1 VKNKDQNMYRSA
13 ALSQYSNIDVETKTQ
28 IQDSHQLITLLFE
41 KGCSLLRQ
49 SLESLKQEDFEGFS
63 KTTNHAMQI
72 VIGLRGV
79 LDLDKGGDLA
89 KQLYETYTSIAA
101 SLFKAIGNK
110 DLVAIEKLYLAMSE
124 LKEGWLTV
132 K

>member
-1 VKNKDQNMYRSA
+1 MYRRA
-13 ALSQYSNIDVETKTQ
+13 ALSQYTNVDIETKTQ

-49 SLESLKQEDFEGFS
+49 SQESLKQEDFEGFS
-63 KTTNHAMQI
+63 KTTDHAMQI

-101 SLFKAIGNK
+101 SLFKAVGNR
-110 DLVAIEKLYLAMSE
+110 DLVSIEKLYLAMSE
-124 LKEGWLTV
+124 LKEGWQTV

>member
-1 VKNKDQNMYRSA
+1 MNSRT
-13 ALSQYSNIDVETKTQ
+13 ALSQYTNVDIETKTQ

-49 SLESLKQEDFEGFS
+49 SQESLKQEDFEGFA
-63 KTTNHAMQI
+63 KTTSHAMQI

>member
-1 VKNKDQNMYRSA
+1 MNSRT
-13 ALSQYSNIDVETKTQ
+13 ALSQYTNVDIEAKTQ

-49 SLESLKQEDFEGFS
+49 SQESLKQEDFEGFS
-63 KTTNHAMQI
+63 KTTDHAMQI

-110 DLVAIEKLYLAMSE
+110 DLVAIEKLYLAMSD

>member
-1 VKNKDQNMYRSA
+1 MYRRA
-13 ALSQYSNIDVETKTQ
+13 ALSQYTNVDIETKTQ

-49 SLESLKQEDFEGFS
+49 SQECLKQEDFEGFS

-89 KQLYETYTSIAA
+89 KQLYDTYPSIAA
-101 SLFKAIGNK
+101 SLFKAVGNR
-110 DLVAIEKLYLAMSE
+110 DLVSIEKLYLAMSE
-124 LKEGWLTV
+124 LKEGWQTV

>member
-1 VKNKDQNMYRSA
+1 MYRRA
-13 ALSQYSNIDVETKTQ
+13 ALSQYTNVDIETKTQ
-28 IQDSHQLITLLFE
+28 VQDPHHLIFLLFE

-49 SLESLKQEDFEGFS
+49 SQESLKQADFEGFS
-63 KTTNHAMQI
+63 KSANPALQI

-89 KQLYETYTSIAA
+89 KQLNETYTSIAA
-101 SLFKAIGNK
+101 SLFKAIGEK
-110 DLVAIEKLYLAMSE
+110 DPVAIEKLYLAMSE
-124 LKEGWLTV
+124 LKEAWETV

>member
-1 VKNKDQNMYRSA
+1 MYRRA
-13 ALSQYSNIDVETKTQ
+13 ALSQYTNVDIETKTQ

-49 SLESLKQEDFEGFS
+49 SQESLKQEDFEGFS
-63 KTTNHAMQI
+63 KTTDHAMQI

-110 DLVAIEKLYLAMSE
+110 DLAAIEKLYLAMSE

>member
-1 VKNKDQNMYRSA
+1 
-13 ALSQYSNIDVETKTQ
+13 
-28 IQDSHQLITLLFE
+28 LLFE

-49 SLESLKQEDFEGFS
+49 SQENLKQGDVEGFS
-63 KTTNHAMQI
+63 KNTDHAMQI

-101 SLFKAIGNK
+101 SRFKAIGNK
-110 DLVAIEKLYLAMSE
+110 DTVAIEKLYLAMSE
-124 LKEGWLTV
+124 LKEGWLAV

>member
-1 VKNKDQNMYRSA
+1 MNSRT
-13 ALSQYSNIDVETKTQ
+13 ALSQYTNVDIETKTQ
-28 IQDSHQLITLLFE
+28 IQDSHQLIALLFE

-49 SLESLKQEDFEGFS
+49 SQESLKQEDFEGFA
-63 KTTNHAMQI
+63 KTTSHAMEI

>member
-1 VKNKDQNMYRSA
+1 MNSRT
-13 ALSQYSNIDVETKTQ
+13 ALSQYTNVDIETKTQ
-28 IQDSHQLITLLFE
+28 IQDSHQLIALLFE

-49 SLESLKQEDFEGFS
+49 SQESLKQEDFEGFA
-63 KTTNHAMQI
+63 KTTSHAMQI

-101 SLFKAIGNK
+101 SLFKATGNR
-110 DLVAIEKLYLAMSE
+110 DMVSIEKLYLAMSE

>member
-1 VKNKDQNMYRSA
+1 MYRKA
-13 ALSQYSNIDVETKTQ
+13 ALSQYTNIAAETRTHV
-28 IQDSHQLITLLFE
+28 QDSHQLVTLLFE

-49 SLESLKQEDFEGFS
+49 SQESLKQEDFEGFA
-63 KTTNHAMQI
+63 KTTSHAMQI

-124 LKEGWLTV
+124 LKEGWLAV
-132 K
+132 N

>member
-1 VKNKDQNMYRSA
+1 MNSRT
-13 ALSQYSNIDVETKTQ
+13 ALSQYTNVDIEAKTQ

-49 SLESLKQEDFEGFS
+49 SQESLKQEDFEGFS
-63 KTTNHAMQI
+63 KTTDHAMQI

>member
-1 VKNKDQNMYRSA
+1 MYRRT
-13 ALSQYSNIDVETKTQ
+13 ALSQYTNVDIETKTQ

-49 SLESLKQEDFEGFS
+49 SQESLKQEDFEGFS

-124 LKEGWLTV
+124 LKEGWLAV
-132 K
+132 N

>member
-1 VKNKDQNMYRSA
+1 
-13 ALSQYSNIDVETKTQ
+13 
-28 IQDSHQLITLLFE
+28 
-41 KGCSLLRQ
+41 
-49 SLESLKQEDFEGFS
+49 
-63 KTTNHAMQI
+63 MQI

-101 SLFKAIGNK
+101 SLFKAVGNR
-110 DLVAIEKLYLAMSE
+110 DLVSIEKLYLAMSE
-124 LKEGWLTV
+124 LKEGWQTV

>member
-1 VKNKDQNMYRSA
+1 MNSRT
-13 ALSQYSNIDVETKTQ
+13 ALSQYTNVDIETKTQ
-28 IQDSHQLITLLFE
+28 IQDSHQLIALLFE

-49 SLESLKQEDFEGFS
+49 SQESLKQEDFEGFA
-63 KTTNHAMQI
+63 KTTSHAMEI

-101 SLFKAIGNK
+101 SLFKAIGK
-110 DLVAIEKLYLAMSE
+110 RDLVAIEKLYLAMSE

>member
-1 VKNKDQNMYRSA
+1 MNSRT
-13 ALSQYSNIDVETKTQ
+13 ALSQYTNVDIETKTQ
-28 IQDSHQLITLLFE
+28 IQDSHQLIALLFE

-49 SLESLKQEDFEGFS
+49 SQESLKQEDFEGFA
-63 KTTNHAMQI
+63 KTTSHAMEI

-101 SLFKAIGNK
+101 SLFKAIGK
-110 DLVAIEKLYLAMSE
+110 RDLVAIEKLYLAMSD

>member
-1 VKNKDQNMYRSA
+1 MYRRA
-13 ALSQYSNIDVETKTQ
+13 ALSQHTNVDIETKTQ

-49 SLESLKQEDFEGFS
+49 SQESLKQEDFEGFA
-63 KTTNHAMQI
+63 KTTDHAMQI

-110 DLVAIEKLYLAMSE
+110 DLAAIEKLYLAMSE

>member
-1 VKNKDQNMYRSA
+1 MYRKA
-13 ALSQYSNIDVETKTQ
+13 ALSQYTNIDAETRTQ
-28 IQDSHQLITLLFE
+28 VQDSHQRVTWLFE

-49 SLESLKQEDFEGFS
+49 SQENLKQGDVEGFS
-63 KTTNHAMQI
+63 KNTDHAMQI

-110 DLVAIEKLYLAMSE
+110 DTVAIEKLYLEMSA
-124 LKEGWLTV
+124 LKEGWLAV

>member
-1 VKNKDQNMYRSA
+1 MNSRT
-13 ALSQYSNIDVETKTQ
+13 ALSQYTNVDIETKTQ

-49 SLESLKQEDFEGFS
+49 SQESLKQEDFEGFS

-124 LKEGWLTV
+124 LKEGWLAV
-132 K
+132 N

>member
-1 VKNKDQNMYRSA
+1 MNSRT
-13 ALSQYSNIDVETKTQ
+13 ALSQYTNVDIETKTQ

-49 SLESLKQEDFEGFS
+49 SQESLKQDDFEGFA
-63 KTTNHAMQI
+63 KTTSHAMQI

>member
-1 VKNKDQNMYRSA
+1 MYRTA
-13 ALSQYSNIDVETKTQ
+13 ALSQYTNVDLETKTQ
-28 IQDSHQLITLLFE
+28 IQDSHQLIALLFE

-49 SLESLKQEDFEGFS
+49 SQESLKQDDFEGFA
-63 KTTNHAMQI
+63 KTTSHAMQI

>member
-1 VKNKDQNMYRSA
+1 MYRSA

>member
-1 VKNKDQNMYRSA
+1 MNSRT
-13 ALSQYSNIDVETKTQ
+13 ALSQYTNVDIETKTQ

-49 SLESLKQEDFEGFS
+49 SQESLKQDDFEGFA
-63 KTTNHAMQI
+63 KTTSHAMQI

-101 SLFKAIGNK
+101 SLFKAIGK
-110 DLVAIEKLYLAMSE
+110 RDLVAIEKLYLAMSE

>member
-1 VKNKDQNMYRSA
+1 MNSRT
-13 ALSQYSNIDVETKTQ
+13 ALSQYTNVDIETKTQ

-49 SLESLKQEDFEGFS
+49 SQESLKQEDFEGFA
-63 KTTNHAMQI
+63 KTTSHAMEI

-101 SLFKAIGNK
+101 SLFKAIGK
-110 DLVAIEKLYLAMSE
+110 RDLVAIEKLYLAMSE